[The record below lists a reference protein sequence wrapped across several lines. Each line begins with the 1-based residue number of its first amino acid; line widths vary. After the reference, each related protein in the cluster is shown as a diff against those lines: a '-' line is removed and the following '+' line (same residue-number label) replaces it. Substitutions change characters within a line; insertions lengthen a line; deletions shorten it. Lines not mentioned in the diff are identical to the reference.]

1 MDIKR
6 LFCPS
11 RAEAVTRLRALCG
24 ASNAL
29 VCVIPA
35 AGRGERSG
43 LGIPKQYHV
52 VAGQTVLARSVR
64 TIADYTPVAAVV
76 VVLSPD
82 DGNWFA
88 CGLEDA
94 LAGLTNVVAVAIGGA
109 SRRDSVMAG
118 CTLVHDAIGG
128 LTPWVMVHDAARPG
142 VRVQSLERLWGS
154 VQGLPCD
161 SRDGAI
167 LALPVSDTIK
177 RAADPR
183 AGDGMGAP
191 RVKNTVS
198 RESLWAAQT
207 PQLFRLE
214 PLVAAYQSQP
224 AATDEAS
231 AMEAAGG
238 EVRLVMG
245 NAENFKLTTADDFL
259 VMEALM
265 AQSQEGLPFAVGQG
279 FDVHALVTGRP
290 LIIGGVTI
298 PYEKGLAGHSD
309 ADVLLHA
316 ITDAILGAACLGDI
330 GRLFPDTDPAFE
342 GADSR
347 VLLREAVSRV
357 QARGWR
363 VAHVDATVIAQAPK
377 ISPYA
382 KAMQESIAQCCGV
395 AIDRVNIK
403 GKTTEKLGFTGR
415 GEGIAAQAMATLARA
430 RS

>member
-6 LFCPS
+6 LFCPT

-24 ASNAL
+24 TSDVL
-29 VCVIPA
+29 VGVVPA

-43 LGIPKQYHV
+43 LAIPKQYHV
-52 VAGQTVLARSVR
+52 LAGQTVLARSVR
-64 TIADYTPVAAVV
+64 TIADYAPVAAVV
-76 VVLSPD
+76 VVLGPNDTDWS
-82 DGNWFA
+82 A
-88 CGLEDA
+88 CGMEDA
-94 LAGLTNVVAVAIGGA
+94 LAGLNHVLAVPIGGA

-118 CTLVHDAIGG
+118 CALVDEAIGA

-142 VRVQSLERLWGS
+142 VSVQSLERLWRS
-154 VQGLPCD
+154 VRGLPRD
-161 SRDGAI
+161 TRDGAI

-183 AGDGMGAP
+183 AGDAASGP
-191 RVKNTVS
+191 RVEATVS
-198 RESLWAAQT
+198 RDALWAAQT
-207 PQLFRLE
+207 PQVFRLQ
-214 PLVAAYQSQP
+214 PLVAAYQSQSL
-224 AATDEAS
+224 ATDEAS

-238 EVRLVMG
+238 EVSLVMG

-265 AQSQEGLPFAVGQG
+265 AQSQEDLPFAVGQG
-279 FDVHALVTGRP
+279 VDVHALVTGRP

-316 ITDAILGAACLGDI
+316 ITDAVLGAACLGDI
-330 GRLFPDTDPAFE
+330 GRLFPDTDPAYQ

-357 QARGWR
+357 QAKGWR

-395 AIDRVNIK
+395 SIDRVNIK

-415 GEGIAAQAMATLARA
+415 GEGIAAQAIATLV
-430 RS
+430 RSRR

>member
-24 ASNAL
+24 ASDAL

-43 LGIPKQYHV
+43 LAIPKQYHV

-64 TIADYTPVAAVV
+64 TLADYAPVAAVV

-82 DGNWFA
+82 DANWFA
-88 CGLEDA
+88 CGMEDA
-94 LAGLTNVVAVAIGGA
+94 LAGLPNVVAVAIGGA

-118 CTLVHDAIGG
+118 CALVHDSIGA

-154 VQGLPCD
+154 VQDLPRD
-161 SRDGAI
+161 TRDGAI

-177 RAADPR
+177 RAADR
-183 AGDGMGAP
+183 RVGDAVGTS
-191 RVKNTVS
+191 RVQNTVS

-265 AQSQEGLPFAVGQG
+265 ARSQEDLPFAVGQG

-298 PYEKGLAGHSD
+298 PYDKGLAGHSD

-330 GRLFPDTDPAFE
+330 GRLFPDTDPAYK

-357 QARGWR
+357 QAKGWR
-363 VAHVDATVIAQAPK
+363 VVHVDATVIAQAPK

-382 KAMQESIAQCCGV
+382 EAIQESIAQCCGV